1 MPTPPTPAY
10 LDSGMNVGIASY
22 NGYVF
27 PPAIS
32 CKVQIEPVYET
43 SRRAVKWWKHT
54 MTLEFVVVPQLNP
67 IATLDPAGAF
77 AGTACVDV
85 NVESLKRT
93 IQVPGAELVFTLKGL
108 GTAEPNTNANT
119 FVVNRLNDLDFGPKP
134 ILLTWE
140 SIGSNK
146 AIRVQWSVEFNLL
159 LCCYNDYFLDGVCD
173 NPAASYFDP
182 NNPHYT
188 EFSYSMS
195 WSVDDEGW
203 TQRVLV
209 GTAETF
215 STFTNLGEVPGGG
228 TGLVVGGIQISTP
241 MPNATRSMPLA
252 IVQNHI
258 ANLFPR
264 LPGFHRSWQWDLSR
278 DGRTLAWR
286 IADTEIHSD
295 NPYMAGIIK
304 CDAVHGMQADGPA
317 FFKWNAYIRGN
328 FTLMP
333 NVPRQL
339 GWSAFVILVAN
350 RLLGLQLATAEI
362 LKEFDDNNTLTKIP
376 VVPTYL
382 PTSLSFEEE
391 IYGRSFSFEF
401 LYTVF
406 CSWQQV
412 MAANRFFRPVV
423 LANQQTDWIQ
433 WQAAMP
439 PEMRTGRGAAD
450 LSSAGN
456 NNIVVRCTAGTT
468 ASNTATI
475 NGRPEGTYL
484 APLFQI
490 KCPKEDESWV
500 DYKLWFTVHN
510 EDNTVTHQK
519 SYLPDDTMYQETGS
533 QTAAALRG
541 SPFVNNTL
549 GYPNAEVQYNANY
562 TDQGNVFQ
570 AVSKN
575 RWFVTM
581 HGYGIRACYD
591 IPVPELMQFGANTS
605 VPRRQK
611 GHTMLKHRLGTVGP
625 VPIYCAKWRITYEL
639 MDPPTGQLG
648 HKDIK
653 TTGVPEDYLNGKQMD
668 TIITP

>member
-10 LDSGMNVGIASY
+10 LDSGMSVGIASY
-22 NGYVF
+22 NGFEF

-32 CKVQIEPVYET
+32 CKVQVEPVYDT

-54 MTLEFVVVPQLNP
+54 MTLEFVVVPQM
-67 IATLDPAGAF
+67 DPQLSLGS
-77 AGTACVDV
+77 V
-85 NVESLKRT
+85 NVDFNVEAMKRSL
-93 IQVPGAELVFTLKGL
+93 QVPGAELVFSLKGL
-108 GTAEPNTNANT
+108 GTSERSTANT
-119 FVVNRLNDLDFGPKP
+119 DFIVNRLNDLDFGPKP
-134 ILLTWE
+134 VLLTWE

-146 AIRVQWSVEFNLL
+146 AVRVQWSVEFNLL
-159 LCCYNDYFLDGVCD
+159 LCCYSDYFVDGVCD
-173 NPAASYFDP
+173 NPADAPFSP
-182 NNPHYT
+182 NNPYFT
-188 EFSYSMS
+188 EFNYSMA
-195 WSVDDEGW
+195 WTVDEEGW

-209 GTAETF
+209 GTAETL
-215 STFTNLGEVPGGG
+215 SQFTNLGEVPGGG
-228 TGLVVGGIQISTP
+228 DGTLYTTP
-241 MPNATRSMPLA
+241 MPNSSRTMPVPV
-252 IVQNHI
+252 IQNQI
-258 ANLFPR
+258 INLFPR
-264 LPGFHRSWQWDLSR
+264 LPGFNRSWQWDLSR

-304 CDAVHGMQADGPA
+304 CNAVHGMQADGPA
-317 FFKWNAYIRGN
+317 FFKWNAYIRGD

-350 RLLGLQLATAEI
+350 RLLGLQLATATI
-362 LKEFDDNNTLTKIP
+362 LKEFDDNNTLTQMP

-391 IYGRSFSFEF
+391 IYGRSFNFEF
-401 LYTVF
+401 RYTVF

-412 MAANRFFRPVV
+412 MAANRFFKPVV
-423 LANQQTDWIQ
+423 LASQQTDWIQ

-439 PEMRTGRGAAD
+439 PEMFTGRGTAN

-456 NNIVVRCTAGTT
+456 NNIVVRCTDGT
-468 ASNTATI
+468 ALSSTATI

-541 SPFVNNTL
+541 SPFTNNTL
-549 GYPNAEVQYNANY
+549 GYPNAEVQYNQQY
-562 TDQGNVFQ
+562 TDQNNVFQ